1 MGKKKR
7 RRKVEREPEIEQDET
22 FYFIAGYTS
31 WGFPYGVTWEQAYE
45 EGLLEEEEKKMKEKR
60 HEEIADEDIPF

>member
-45 EGLLEEEEKKMKEKR
+45 EGLLEEEEKKMWEKR